1 MKTCELNCDEQ
12 YCDVCQNQELMTY
25 DEKLAQINL
34 IVKRARLDMA
44 KQTCV
49 DIEKLLIQARHNV
62 CVCLGEYERAKRK
75 SGGQ

>member
-1 MKTCELNCDEQ
+1 MKTECDLNCNEQ
-12 YCDVCQNQELMTY
+12 YCHVCENQTLMTH
-25 DEKLAQINL
+25 DEKLDQINL

-62 CVCLGEYERAKRK
+62 CVCLGEYERAK
-75 SGGQ
+75 QLTI